1 MLLFAILTACSGQPV
16 KDDSPASDLL
26 ALKANAERDL
36 KPRTLPNGKLY
47 CFEDSTT
54 EGKQDTCTGDLE
66 DTLFKSE
73 QDKARGLAGII
84 KGIERLMLQRNPCGF
99 FRRIFQRSEC
109 RVE

>member
-1 MLLFAILTACSGQPV
+1 MR
-16 KDDSPASDLL
+16 DDSPASDLQ
-26 ALKANAERDL
+26 AIQANAERDL

-47 CFEDSTT
+47 CFEDSKT
-54 EGKQDTCTGDLE
+54 EGQQDECTGDLE

-84 KGIERLMLQRNPCGF
+84 KAVERLKLQRNPCGF
-99 FRRIFQRSEC
+99 FKRIFNRSEC